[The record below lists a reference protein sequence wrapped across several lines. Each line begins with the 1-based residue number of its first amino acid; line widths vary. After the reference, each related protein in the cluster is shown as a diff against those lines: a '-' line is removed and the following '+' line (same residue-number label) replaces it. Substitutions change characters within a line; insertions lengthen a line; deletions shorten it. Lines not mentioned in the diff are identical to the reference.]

1 MVTVSDENCEELCHI
16 ASSVRLIDKTNEVQ
30 RIAEEA
36 ERINQRVNDYIN
48 AHPDEKKRIKFIHI
62 TSIINNGLM
71 DLDVSGIE
79 LIPKFT
85 PTTISSSMA
94 LFNKVCIDLSM
105 ESLRDFIDS
114 LHLDIEAMFNIVLK
128 SNKGI
133 V

>member
-1 MVTVSDENCEELCHI
+1 MVTVPSESCEELCHI
-16 ASSVRLIDKTNEVQ
+16 ASNIRLIDKTNQIQ
-30 RIAEEA
+30 RIAEET
-36 ERINQRVNDYIN
+36 ERINQRVNNYIN
-48 AHPDEKKRIKFIHI
+48 ANPDETKRIKFIHI
-62 TSIINNGLM
+62 SSIINNGLM
-71 DLDVSGIE
+71 DLDVTGLD
-79 LIPKFT
+79 LIPALT
-85 PTTISSSMA
+85 PESISSSMA